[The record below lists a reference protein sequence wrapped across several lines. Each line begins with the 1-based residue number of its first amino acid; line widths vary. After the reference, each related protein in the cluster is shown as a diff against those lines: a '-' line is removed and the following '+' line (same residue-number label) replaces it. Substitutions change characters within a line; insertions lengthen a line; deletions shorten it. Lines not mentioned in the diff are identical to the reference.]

1 MTHVPNPLGLRA
13 LPAFASGTQPDSAIR
28 LMADAG
34 MIASD
39 IPFVDGQIQPA
50 SLDLRLGAKA
60 WRVRAS
66 FLPGS
71 EATVRQ
77 RIDRLGLFE
86 IDLTDGAVLETGCV
100 YVAELQERIA
110 LPSSMHGAVNPK
122 SSTGRLDV
130 FTRVLADHAA
140 AFDTVAPGYVGPL
153 YAEIAPGVFPV
164 VVRKG
169 SRLSQIRFRHGRSR
183 LSDAETATLHAA
195 DPLTD
200 APATC
205 FQNGVAFSM
214 DLQGFGPER
223 IAGYKA
229 RPYAGIV
236 DFDKV
241 RAHPREV
248 FWEPIPAPEDGL
260 LVLDPG
266 AFYIFA
272 SKEAL
277 SVPPDYSAEMIPFDP
292 LLGEARWHLA
302 GFFDAGFGH
311 ARAGGAGS
319 RGVLEIRCRDVP
331 FAVTHG
337 QVVGRLVY
345 ERMAARPERL
355 YGAEVASNYQRQ
367 GLALGKHFT

>member
-1 MTHVPNPLGLRA
+1 MTHVPNHADLRA
-13 LPAFASGTQPDSAIR
+13 LPAFAAGTQPDSAIR

-39 IPFVDGQIQPA
+39 TPFVDGQIQPA

-66 FLPGS
+66 FLPGAD
-71 EATVRQ
+71 ATVRQ

-86 IDLTDGAVLETGCV
+86 IDLTDGAVMETGCV
-100 YVAELQERIA
+100 YVAEIQERIA

-169 SRLSQIRFRHGRSR
+169 SRLSQIRFRQGRSR
-183 LSDAETATLHAA
+183 LSDAETADLHAA

-200 APATC
+200 AGVPC

-214 DLQGFGPER
+214 DLQGFGPDR

-229 RPYAGIV
+229 RPFAGIV

-248 FWEPIPAPEDGL
+248 FWEPIPAPADGL

-272 SKEAL
+272 SKEAI
-277 SVPPDYSAEMIPFDP
+277 SVPAEYAAEMVPFDP
-292 LLGEARWHLA
+292 LLGEVRIHQA
-302 GFFDAGFGH
+302 GFFDCAFGH
-311 ARAGGAGS
+311 ACGGGTGA

-345 ERMAARPERL
+345 ERMAGRPDRL
-355 YGAEVASNYQRQ
+355 YGAEVASHYQRQ
-367 GLALGKHFT
+367 GLALSKHFT

>member
-1 MTHVPNPLGLRA
+1 MTHVPKPADLRA
-13 LPAFASGTQPDSAIR
+13 QPAFESGTQPDSAIR

-86 IDLTDGAVLETGCV
+86 IDLTEGAVLETGCV
-100 YVAELQERIA
+100 YVAEIQERIA
-110 LPSSMHGAVNPK
+110 LASSMHGAVNPK

-169 SRLSQIRFRHGRSR
+169 SRLSQIRFRQGRSR

-200 APATC
+200 APAPC

-214 DLQGFGPER
+214 DLQWFGPER

-236 DFDKV
+236 DLDKV
-241 RAHPREV
+241 RAHPRGV
-248 FWEPIPAPEDGL
+248 FWEPIPAPSDGL

-272 SKEAL
+272 SKEAIV
-277 SVPPDYSAEMIPFDP
+277 VPPEYAAEMIPFDP
-292 LLGEARWHLA
+292 LLGELRIHQA
-302 GFFDAGFGH
+302 GFFDCSFGH
-311 ARAGGAGS
+311 HCSGGSGS

-355 YGAEVASNYQRQ
+355 YGTEVASNYQRQ
-367 GLALGKHFT
+367 GLALSKHFT